1 LDPIPIKLS
10 PVWDATKT
18 SPLQSVLHFLRPG
31 QIRLPALPPL
41 TLYVHVPWCVRK
53 CPYCDFNSH
62 AVPGQATHLDPD
74 LEARYLDALRADLEA
89 SLPMVWGRRVHA
101 VFLGGG
107 TPSMLSE
114 AGMERLL
121 NEIRSLLPIEADA
134 EITLEANP
142 GTVEAEKFASF
153 AASGVNRLSIGIQS
167 FEDRFLQAI
176 GRVHDGTQAQRAV
189 DIALRSFGNVNLDLM
204 YALPGQSV
212 DECKADLRRAIACG
226 TQHLS
231 VYQLTLEPNTVFAKY
246 PPKLPCEEQVEA
258 MQCGVEALTNQAGFE
273 HYEVSAYARH
283 GKESRHNLNYW
294 HFGDYLGIGAGA
306 HGKLSFPERILRQTR
321 NSNPEAYM
329 QACLAGRPVLEEKE
343 VAARELGFE
352 FMLNALRLRKGVA
365 ASLFFERTGL
375 SFNEI
380 AEQISRAQRE
390 GLLEASSER
399 LQPTARGQRYLND
412 LQAIFL

>member
-1 LDPIPIKLS
+1 
-10 PVWDATKT
+10 
-18 SPLQSVLHFLRPG
+18 
-31 QIRLPALPPL
+31 
-41 TLYVHVPWCVRK
+41 
-53 CPYCDFNSH
+53 
-62 AVPGQATHLDPD
+62 
-74 LEARYLDALRADLEA
+74 
-89 SLPMVWGRRVHA
+89 
-101 VFLGGG
+101 
-107 TPSMLSE
+107 MLSV
-114 AGMERLL
+114 AGLDRLL
-121 NEIRSLLPIEADA
+121 NDIRSLLPVEADA

-142 GTVEAEKFASF
+142 GTVEAEKFAAF

-176 GRVHDGTQAQRAV
+176 GRVHDGMQAQRAV
-189 DIALRSFGNVNLDLM
+189 DIAQKSFGNVNLDLM

-212 DECKADLRRAIACG
+212 DACAADLRRAIACG

-246 PPKLPCEEQVEA
+246 PPELPDEEHVVA
-258 MQCGVEALTNQAGFE
+258 MQSEVEALTNQAGFD

-321 NSNPEAYM
+321 SSNPDAYM
-329 QACLAGRPVLEEKE
+329 QSCLAGRPVLEEKE

-375 SFNEI
+375 SLNEI
-380 AEQISRAQRE
+380 SEQISRAQTK
-390 GLLEASSER
+390 GLLAESSE
-399 LQPTARGQRYLND
+399 LLKPTARGMRFLND